1 MRGVVVE
8 LSSFL
13 VLLVIGRIAIN
24 WMVRCWS
31 QIVSQDYIDATYPSR
46 EEWINR
52 SVLADADIL
61 LEPNMF
67 PYNTPQGIEHWTLWS
82 RRDLEVPEVE
92 RYVGNWIKTQRP
104 EVVRWNLDE
113 NAERSINIYHV
124 HVYFQVVPDDQV
136 RPPPV
141 DIDYGSRR
149 DRLESDP
156 FGGDDDGFDDEQ
168 DGDHERRSQEE
179 EPSSPNPKRTRRA

>member
-1 MRGVVVE
+1 
-8 LSSFL
+8 
-13 VLLVIGRIAIN
+13 
-24 WMVRCWS
+24 
-31 QIVSQDYIDATYPSR
+31 
-46 EEWINR
+46 
-52 SVLADADIL
+52 
-61 LEPNMF
+61 MF

-82 RRDLEVPEVE
+82 RRDLGVPEVE

-149 DRLESDP
+149 DRLESES
-156 FGGDDDGFDDEQ
+156 FGGDDDGCDDEQ
-168 DGDHERRSQEE
+168 DGDRERRSQEE
-179 EPSSPNPKRTRRA
+179 EPSSPNPKRTRHA